1 MKARTLRRLALAAAA
16 TAVTVLLVAP
26 YWNLDRYRRQIQA
39 GLERELH
46 RRVTV
51 GKPRLLLLRGPGVTL
66 TDVVI
71 EDHPRAGK
79 EPFAYVTALEARIA
93 LRSLWTGRLEFASL
107 RLVEPSL
114 NLVKPAG
121 GSWNFTDL
129 VRRPPELP
137 ASKGASAP
145 SIAVRRGRINFKFG
159 DTKSVLYLANADLDL
174 YAPEGPQ
181 GVWQI
186 RFTGEPA
193 RTDRPAQRLGKVAA
207 RGRLWPGK
215 GLELDAELER
225 SYLEEISTLLAG
237 RDLGLRGSLTS
248 RARLQGPM
256 SELRLSGEAQFRDF
270 RRWDLPTLLGA
281 DWRIEYAGT
290 LDLPGQR
297 LQLALSPAEQWP
309 LKVLWDV
316 NRFLE
321 EPRWRMQ
328 LDLNEVPLASVME
341 ALGVLGLTTPPNLR
355 LSGAVSGQL
364 AYQPASGWEGALAI
378 REARAVL
385 ASGVELRCPQAPVVV
400 RPAQIRL
407 GPWKLEGPGAAS
419 LLLEGSL
426 TAAPSQASLSL
437 KAEQMPVAI
446 GGAPF
451 WPGLEPVPV
460 LGGTAEGTWTGWLRY
475 WRTPDG
481 GGRWTG
487 RFQVRDA
494 KLRVAELARPLQV
507 RQAQVELAG
516 DQLVVR
522 ELRGAVGGIAV
533 DARYSGRHS
542 SPASAELKLHLGR
555 LDLAELEQVLAPV
568 LDRRRGLLDRALR
581 RARAPTPSWLLH
593 RRLEGEFDAEAVVLS
608 GARVAGPVRGRF
620 RWHGLQMTLVPL
632 EARLEEAELR
642 GRVEVDLQRPTPA
655 YNVTAVAGPLET
667 PSGRWWIEGWLQT
680 EGLSEEVL
688 GNLRAG
694 GALLGRQVTFAPEE
708 EFDLVA
714 ARFGLRYVRRLPRLT
729 IEGLEAV
736 QGDAIFRGQCRTD
749 GEGRLNADL
758 AHPHRR
764 LRLEG
769 TLWPLKL
776 SLSQTP

>member
-16 TAVTVLLVAP
+16 TAATLLLVAP

-39 GLERELH
+39 GLERELQ

-114 NLVKPAG
+114 NLVKPAD

-129 VRRPPELP
+129 VSRPPELP
-137 ASKGASAP
+137 ASRSARAP

-174 YAPEGPQ
+174 SAPEGPQ
-181 GVWQI
+181 GAWQI

-207 RGRLWPGK
+207 RGRLRPGK

-225 SYLEEISTLLAG
+225 SYLEEISTLLAA

-248 RARLQGPM
+248 RARLQGPI
-256 SELRLSGEAQFRDF
+256 SALRLSGEAQFRDF

-297 LQLALSPAEQWP
+297 LELSLAPAAQWP
-309 LKVLWDV
+309 LKVLWEV

-328 LDLNEVPLASVME
+328 LDLNDVPLAGVMD
-341 ALGVLGLTTPPNLR
+341 ALGALGLATPQKLR
-355 LSGAVSGQL
+355 LSGAVAGQM
-364 AYQPASGWEGALAI
+364 AYQPAGGWEGSLAV

-385 ASGVELRCPQAPVVV
+385 PSGIELRCSQAPVRI
-400 RPAQIRL
+400 RPGQIRL
-407 GPWKLEGPGAAS
+407 GPWKLEGPGAAG

-426 TAAPSQASLSL
+426 AADPSQTWLSL
-437 KAEQMPVAI
+437 KAEQVPAAI
-446 GGAPF
+446 GGAPV

-460 LGGTAEGTWTGWLRY
+460 LEAAAGGTWTGWLRY
-475 WRTPDG
+475 RGAPDG
-481 GGRWTG
+481 GGRWSG
-487 RFQVRDA
+487 RFQLRDA
-494 KLRVAELARPLQV
+494 ELRLADLARPLEV
-507 RQAQVELAG
+507 REARVQLAG
-516 DQLVVR
+516 DQLEVH
-522 ELRGAVGGIAV
+522 ELRGTVGGITV
-533 DARYSGRHS
+533 EARYSGGHGS
-542 SPASAELKLHLGR
+542 AAPADLKLHLGR
-555 LDLAELEQVLAPV
+555 VDLAELEQLLAPV
-568 LDRRRGLLDRALR
+568 LDRRRGLLARALR
-581 RARAPTPSWLLH
+581 RARAPAPSRLLH
-593 RRLEGEFDAEAVVLS
+593 RRLEAEFEGESVVLA
-608 GARVAGPVRGRF
+608 GARLAGPVRGRL
-620 RWHGLQMTLVPL
+620 RWDGLQVTLVPL
-632 EARLEEAELR
+632 EARLEDAELR
-642 GRVEVDLQRPTPA
+642 GRVEVDLQRATPA
-655 YNVTAVAGPLET
+655 YTVTAVAGPLET
-667 PSGRWWIEGWLQT
+667 TSGRWWIEGWLQT
-680 EGLSEEVL
+680 EGLSEELL

-694 GALLGRQVTFAPEE
+694 GALLGRQVHFGPEE

-714 ARFGLRYVRRLPRLT
+714 ARFGLRYVRRSPRLT
-729 IEGLEAV
+729 IEGLEAI
-736 QGDAIFRGQCRTD
+736 QGDAVFRGQCRTD

-758 AHPHRR
+758 SHQHRR